1 MASGEAPRKIVFTFC
16 NLLRDVRDEKRK
28 PKPWPSNNFFRLA
41 TFRVNLYNS
50 MKKFTT
56 VRRNASENIEVLQ
69 ILYSDRCLSV

>member
-1 MASGEAPRKIVFTFC
+1 MASGEAPRRIIFTFC

-28 PKPWPSNNFFRLA
+28 PKAWPSNIFSALPRFELY
-41 TFRVNLYNS
+41 LYNS

-69 ILYSDRCLSV
+69 ILYAERCLSV